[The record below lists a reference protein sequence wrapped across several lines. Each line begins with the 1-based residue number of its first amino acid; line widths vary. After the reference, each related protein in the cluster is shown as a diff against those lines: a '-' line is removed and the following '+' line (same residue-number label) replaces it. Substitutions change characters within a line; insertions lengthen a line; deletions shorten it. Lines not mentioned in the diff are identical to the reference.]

1 MRYLRSPPKV
11 KKRPLETLLR
21 SNRHIEPC
29 GDTLALILA
38 GGRGTRL
45 HPLTDTCCKPAIPF
59 GGNFRLID
67 FSLSNCIN
75 SGIRRIGILSQYEQH
90 SLLQHLNEGWNF
102 LRRDLN
108 EFIDLLPASQRLG
121 PEWYQGTAD
130 AIAQNL
136 HIIKAIS
143 PRFTLV
149 LAGDHVYKADYR
161 RMINNH
167 LFSGAAVTV
176 ACVEVP
182 RNSAHEFGVVRVD
195 DRERIIEFEEKP
207 AYPKGIPGRPDKAL
221 VSMGIY
227 VFDSSLLA
235 AKLESDAND
244 LSSSHDFGRDILPR
258 LIAEH
263 NVHAYVFSDQQK
275 QCYWRDVGT
284 VDAYFAASM
293 ELLNPRPELDL
304 NDKNWPVRC
313 APVQLPPMKFISS
326 EDAMNARLSDSIIA
340 AGSIV
345 HGARVR
351 QAILHS
357 NVQINNAADIYKTVL
372 LPGVKIGANCRI
384 RNAIIDTNTHVPDG
398 TVIGYDAME
407 DAARYSISE
416 NGIAIATANDCHRRS
431 ATVTKIRTNSPEDE
445 ASQPR
450 RQEVT

>member
-1 MRYLRSPPKV
+1 V
-11 KKRPLETLLR
+11 
-21 SNRHIEPC
+21 
-29 GDTLALILA
+29 
-38 GGRGTRL
+38 
-45 HPLTDTCCKPAIPF
+45 
-59 GGNFRLID
+59 ID
-67 FSLSNCIN
+67 FALSNCIN
-75 SGIRRIGILSQYEQH
+75 SGIRRIGVLSQYQQH

-176 ACVEVP
+176 ACLEVP
-182 RNSAHEFGVVRVD
+182 RDSASNFGVVRID
-195 DRERIIEFEEKP
+195 DHERIIDFQEKP
-207 AYPKGIPGRPDKAL
+207 AYPKGLPGQPDKAL

-235 AKLESDAND
+235 AQLESDAND
-244 LSSSHDFGRDILPR
+244 LSSTHDFGRDILPR

-263 NVHAYVFSDQQK
+263 NVQAYVLSEQQK

-293 ELLNPRPELDL
+293 ELLRPKPDLDL

-313 APVQLPPMKFISS
+313 APVQLPPMRFASS
-326 EDAMNARLSDSIIA
+326 EDAPNARVSDSIIA
-340 AGSIV
+340 AGSV
-345 HGARVR
+345 VYGARVK

-357 NVQINNAADIYKTVL
+357 NVQIGKATDIDKTVL
-372 LPGVKIGANCRI
+372 LPGVKIGVNCRI
-384 RNAIIDTNTHVPDG
+384 RNAIIDTNTQVPDG
-398 TVIGYDAME
+398 TVIGYDALE

-416 NGIAIATANDCHRRS
+416 NGIAIATANDCHRRPAS
-431 ATVTKIRTNSPEDE
+431 ITDIRANTADSEVLHT
-445 ASQPR
+445 R
-450 RQEVT
+450 KHEVT